1 MYRLSAAHYDAI
13 YAGKDYAGEAAQIRD
28 LVAARRG
35 RHGGRLLDVACGTGR
50 HLEHL
55 RAHFDAAGL
64 DLEPGLLSEARRR
77 LPGLPLHQGDMRAFD
92 LGERFDVITC
102 LFSAIGYVRTRA
114 GLARA
119 LRSMARH
126 LAPGGVL
133 LVEPWFTPEA
143 WRDRTV
149 HLSTVEEPELRI
161 ARACTSETRG
171 NLSIMDMHH
180 LVSTP
185 AGTRHFKER
194 HVLGL
199 FTVDQMRDG
208 FKAAGLQADF
218 QEPGLSGRGL
228 WVAGRGWVESP
239 RAPWA

>member
-13 YAGKDYAGEAAQIRD
+13 YAAKDYAGEAAQIRD

-55 RAHFDAAGL
+55 RAHFEAAGL
-64 DLEPGLLSEARRR
+64 DLEPGLLAEARRR

-92 LGERFDVITC
+92 LGERFDVVTC

-143 WRDRTV
+143 WRGGKSTV
-149 HLSTVEEPELRI
+149 HLKTVDLPELKI
-161 ARACTSETRG
+161 ARACTSLTRG
-171 NLSIMDMHH
+171 RLSVMDMHH

-185 AGTRHFKER
+185 EGTRHFKER
-194 HVLGL
+194 HSIGL
-199 FTVDQMRDG
+199 FTVDEMRAG
-208 FKAAGLQADF
+208 FRAAGLAADLE
-218 QEPGLSGRGL
+218 EPGLSGRGL
-228 WVAGRGWVESP
+228 WVAGWG
-239 RAPWA
+239 